1 MTEKIENLLN
11 EVKLRLETLSL
22 SHVILF
28 GSYAW
33 GQPTEDSDIDFYVV
47 TNDDFLPSS
56 WEQKRD
62 IVRKIS
68 DKIVDLR
75 MQYPIDLIVH
85 TQPMHQLFIETK
97 SSFSEQ
103 IMEEGKRLI

>member
-1 MTEKIENLLN
+1 MTAKIENLIS
-11 EVKLRLETLSL
+11 EVKSRLETLPL
-22 SHVILF
+22 CHLILF

-33 GQPTEDSDIDFYVV
+33 GQPTEDSDIDLYIV
-47 TNDDFLPSS
+47 TCDDFLPSS

-62 IVRKIS
+62 LVRKIS

-85 TQPMHQLFIETK
+85 TQPMHRKFIEMK

-103 IMEEGKRLI
+103 IMEEGKPLI

>member
-1 MTEKIENLLN
+1 MVAKIENLLT
-11 EVKLRLETLSL
+11 EVKLRLENLPLSQ
-22 SHVILF
+22 VILF

-33 GQPTEDSDIDFYVV
+33 GCPTEESDIDIYVV
-47 TNDDFLPSS
+47 TRDDFMPSS

-62 IVRKIS
+62 LVRKIS
-68 DKIVDLR
+68 DKIIDLR

-85 TQPMHQLFIETK
+85 TQPMHRKFIETN
-97 SSFSEQ
+97 SSFAEQ